1 MRPDESEHD
10 PFITGH
16 SSNSI
21 SAAYG
26 IYKAKQLLGED
37 GTAVA
42 VIGDGAL
49 TGGMA
54 YEALNNAGNGKSNFV
69 VILNDNEMSISK
81 NVGSLAKSLTK
92 MRNKPKY
99 HHFKLRFS
107 KFLLNIPFCGK
118 YLHPVCSLR
127 CSGTFCPCCQSGHES
142 PHPPLLLPQ

>member
-1 MRPDESEHD
+1 MNILLNGISGFMKPSESEHD

-26 IYKAKQLLGED
+26 IYRAKKLSGQN

-54 YEALNNAGNGKSNFV
+54 YEALNNAGSGRSNFIV
-69 VILNDNEMSISK
+69 VLNDNKMSISK
-81 NVGSLAKSLTK
+81 NVGGVSNHLSNRL
-92 MRNKPKY
+92 
-99 HHFKLRFS
+99 S
-107 KFLLNIPFCGK
+107 
-118 YLHPVCSLR
+118 
-127 CSGTFCPCCQSGHES
+127 
-142 PHPPLLLPQ
+142 